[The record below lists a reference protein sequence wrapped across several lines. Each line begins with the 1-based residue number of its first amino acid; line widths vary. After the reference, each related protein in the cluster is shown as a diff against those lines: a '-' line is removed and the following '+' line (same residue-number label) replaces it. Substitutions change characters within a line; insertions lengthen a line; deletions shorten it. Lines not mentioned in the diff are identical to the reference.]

1 MRSGFVQRYHSLS
14 PEERTAAALRSHGD
28 IAFAGLK
35 QEEEVLDWLH
45 DCYFAAVAGDS
56 PTFECWPVTATEGG
70 RGSIGFMHQ
79 NILALWGMPLGEMWD
94 LEKLAETCRRLG
106 RWTFFVTSAPANVV
120 GEFSF
125 SSPFPFYFFF
135 FIPLCLLLVRV
146 GLMSMLF
153 RWCEFASECNSYFL
167 VYIVETSFAQVLM
180 LRGSSAMQMHLKHY
194 IQLSQFIIH
203 SCTFVI

>member
-1 MRSGFVQRYHSLS
+1 MRSGFVQRYHSLA

-70 RGSIGFMHQ
+70 RGAIGFMHQ

-125 SSPFPFYFFF
+125 SFPFPFFFF
-135 FIPLCLLLVRV
+135 F
-146 GLMSMLF
+146 F
-153 RWCEFASECNSYFL
+153 
-167 VYIVETSFAQVLM
+167 SFAC
-180 LRGSSAMQMHLKHY
+180 
-194 IQLSQFIIH
+194 LSLLGLG
-203 SCTFVI
+203 